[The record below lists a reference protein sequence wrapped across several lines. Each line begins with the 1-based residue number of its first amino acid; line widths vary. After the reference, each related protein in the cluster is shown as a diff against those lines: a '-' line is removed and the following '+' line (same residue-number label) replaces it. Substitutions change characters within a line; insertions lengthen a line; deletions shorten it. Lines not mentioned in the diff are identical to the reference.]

1 MFEFLN
7 TNRKYLIFFSFLL
20 ILFSGFFSVKD
31 YGVSS
36 DESDQRH
43 SGFVELNYIGEK
55 IAPNILKHYKGDK
68 VYIDLY
74 DENYKERF
82 SGHIL
87 NTVSAFFEVIF
98 KIEDRRDVFIFKHHI
113 YSFLFF
119 LSLISFYKICQI
131 RFEKWYIS
139 IIGVFIIFLSPRI
152 FANSFYDPKDIP
164 FFSMLIFSV
173 HFGLLFFNNRI
184 LKYLIYFSLFNA
196 LVISGIRIFGIISP
210 ILILSSIILY
220 TFIVKENFKK
230 NLLLISFCLI
240 LSIIFSII
248 LKPYLWSSPLTNFLD
263 TFGYL
268 GEFGEIWS
276 IPNLFFGEII
286 LSKDVPWYF
295 SIVWI
300 SITTPIFYS
309 ILFLIGLSFYLV
321 NFFKHFRNN
330 FSNKTFYYDS
340 IFFSL
345 MIIPIIGSI
354 ILRESSFNS
363 WRHLYFIYPYF
374 VIFCLIGFENILS
387 YLRINSLRKYFC
399 VFFLIILLF
408 NLTWIVKNHPY
419 QYAYF
424 NILVGKN
431 NLNKTFDIDYHGLS
445 YKQNLEFIIDN
456 DESDKISVVNNSIN
470 KPQLFQYSLK
480 KKDRERFIFDQN
492 ISKPDYIITNFFLD
506 KMRKHKKISSDIV
519 ENEYELFNEIKVDG
533 NVINAVYKRK

>member
-7 TNRKYLIFFSFLL
+7 THRKYLIFFSFLL
-20 ILFSGFFSVKD
+20 ILFSGLFSVKD
-31 YGVSS
+31 YGSSS

-55 IAPNILKHYKGDK
+55 IAPKILNRYKGDR

-98 KIEDRRDVFIFKHHI
+98 KIEDIRDVFIFKHHI
-113 YSFLFF
+113 YFLLFF
-119 LSLISFYKICQI
+119 FSLISFYKICQI
-131 RFEKWYIS
+131 RFENWYIS
-139 IIGVFIIFLSPRI
+139 ILGVFIIFLSPRI

-164 FFSMLIFSV
+164 FLSMLIFSV
-173 HFGLLFFNNRI
+173 HFGLLFFKNTN
-184 LKYLIYFSLFNA
+184 LKYLFYFSIFNS

-230 NLLLISFCLI
+230 NITLISLCLI

-248 LKPYLWSSPLTNFLD
+248 LKPYLWNSPLTNFLN
-263 TFGYL
+263 TFKYL
-268 GEFGEIWS
+268 NEFGNIWS

-286 LSKDVPWYF
+286 LSRDVPWYF

-300 SITTPIFYS
+300 SITTPIFYT
-309 ILFLIGLSFYLV
+309 ILFLIGLFFYLV
-321 NFFKHFRNN
+321 NFLKYFKNN
-330 FSNKTFYYDS
+330 FLNKTFYYDS
-340 IFFSL
+340 IFLSL
-345 MIIPIIGSI
+345 LIIPIIGSI

-374 VIFCLIGFENILS
+374 VIFCLIGFENILY
-387 YLRINSLRKYFC
+387 YLKINSLKKYFYI
-399 VFFLIILLF
+399 FFLIILFF
-408 NLTWIVKNHPY
+408 NLTWIIKNHPY

-424 NILVGKN
+424 NVLAGKS
-431 NLNKTFDIDYHGLS
+431 NLNKKFDIDYHGLS
-445 YKQNLEFIIDN
+445 YKQNLEFIINN
-456 DESDKISVVNNSIN
+456 DESDKISIVNNSIN
-470 KPQLFQYSLK
+470 KLQLIKYSLN
-480 KKDRERFIFDQN
+480 KKDRERFIMDQN
-492 ISKPDYIITNFFLD
+492 IAKPDYIITNFFLD
-506 KMRKHKKISSDIV
+506 KIKKYKKISADIIK
-519 ENEYELFNEIKVDG
+519 NEYVLFNVIKVDG
-533 NVINAVYKRK
+533 NVINAVYKKK